1 MKREVN
7 SINLL
12 FPVLNEKLRLQKGIE
27 TTIAY
32 VREQVKIPCKLTI
45 LDNGS
50 EDETPEIGKKL
61 EEAYPEVTY
70 VRVGERGVGVAF
82 RKGIELNDCDIV
94 GYMDIDLSTDLK
106 YLGKT
111 IEMFQQDSELQYVNG
126 TRFSK
131 ESDTKGR
138 KWYRK
143 ITSMGLV
150 FLLKTIFHMKATDA
164 LCGFTFLRKEEA
176 EQLVAESSQDN
187 GWFYTVEF
195 LLRAERD
202 GMKICDMP
210 VEWQEDYNTTVK
222 VFKTIKNYI
231 IQIHRLR
238 KALKSEK
245 KGA

>member
-12 FPVLNEKLRLQKGIE
+12 FPVLNERLRLQKGIE
-27 TTIAY
+27 ATIAY
-32 VREQVKIPCKLTI
+32 VRKHVKIPCRLTI

-111 IEMFQQDSELQYVNG
+111 IEMFQQDPELQYVNG

>member
-12 FPVLNEKLRLQKGIE
+12 FPVLNERLRLQKGIE

-32 VREQVKIPCKLTI
+32 VREHVKIPCRLTI

-70 VRVGERGVGVAF
+70 VRVGERGVGIAF

-111 IEMFQQDSELQYVNG
+111 IEMFQQDQELQYVNG